1 MSAIYLENTII
12 QILPQGVRVK
22 FAWEPWTIIGWEE
35 FQEVCVCYAN
45 YATKGRPGATKI
57 VCFVKRGEKR
67 SFLTGRWKTEGPIF
81 HYRSILRPVYSDEL
95 YEIVKEHCP
104 YKVPDLCHTVRYRLH
119 EDYYE
124 MKKRRR

>member
-1 MSAIYLENTII
+1 M
-12 QILPQGVRVK
+12 PK
-22 FAWEPWTIIGWEE
+22 
-35 FQEVCVCYAN
+35 
-45 YATKGRPGATKI
+45 
-57 VCFVKRGEKR
+57 
-67 SFLTGRWKTEGPIF
+67 
-81 HYRSILRPVYSDEL
+81 YSDEL